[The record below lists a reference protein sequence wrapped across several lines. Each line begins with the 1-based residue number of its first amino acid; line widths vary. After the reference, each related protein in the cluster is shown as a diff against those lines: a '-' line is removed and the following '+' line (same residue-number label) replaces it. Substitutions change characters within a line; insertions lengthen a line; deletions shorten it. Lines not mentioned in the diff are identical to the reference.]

1 MYSERSTEM
10 EIYPTFVEI
19 FYLKLTLDF
28 SAEML
33 VEYRWIVQNFKVC
46 KTPDDLVP
54 FNLSFCSTQE
64 KKRRPSYFLNVFIS
78 SHHCV
83 QFCHAHRNP

>member
-64 KKRRPSYFLNVFIS
+64 KKKTPIILFKCF
-78 SHHCV
+78 H
-83 QFCHAHRNP
+83 F

>member
-46 KTPDDLVP
+46 KTPDVP

-64 KKRRPSYFLNVFIS
+64 KKKTPIILFKCF
-78 SHHCV
+78 H
-83 QFCHAHRNP
+83 F

>member
-1 MYSERSTEM
+1 MYSEWSTEM

-33 VEYRWIVQNFKVC
+33 VEYK
-46 KTPDDLVP
+46 
-54 FNLSFCSTQE
+54 
-64 KKRRPSYFLNVFIS
+64 
-78 SHHCV
+78 
-83 QFCHAHRNP
+83 